1 MWPDFDPIAA
11 SLPVFTAIGREDE
24 IKSHVVPVYSSPG
37 VNQVMETLSRA
48 ASNEKESDWEQR
60 GLDDSSYF
68 PSSYFFTGLFSEI
81 FLNETYYL
89 APTQQS
95 LRAIDCGANIGVS
108 LLYIK
113 VRASHAARTV
123 F

>member
-1 MWPDFDPIAA
+1 MWPDFDPITA
-11 SLPVFTAIGREDE
+11 SLPVFTAVGGEDE
-24 IKSHVVPVYSSPG
+24 SKSHVVPVYSSPG

-48 ASNEKESDWEQR
+48 ASNERESDWERR

-68 PSSYFFTGLFSEI
+68 PSIYFFSGLFSEI
-81 FLNETYYL
+81 FLNEAYFL

-95 LRAIDCGANIGVS
+95 LRAIDCGEHWRLA
-108 LLYIK
+108 LYIK
-113 VRASHAARTV
+113 LRAPHAARTV